1 MLSKMNIDILIHA
14 RWIIPV
20 EPEDTVYENYAL
32 AVKNDKIVALLSSKD
47 AKRKFKAKEELT
59 LENHALIPGLI
70 NTHTHAAM
78 TLFRGLANDLPL
90 MDWLNNHIWP
100 SEKKWISPMFVKDG
114 TKLAV
119 AEMIRSGTTCFNDM
133 YFFSDNTA
141 EVCVNIGMRA
151 VIGLIV
157 IDHPT
162 SWASNSDE
170 YITKGEYIHDTFK
183 HNPLISTTFAP
194 HAPYTVSDD
203 SLKRI
208 AVLAEELDIPIHMHI
223 HETNDEIE
231 QSINQYGK
239 RPLSRL
245 SDLGL
250 LSSRLI
256 AVHMT
261 QLEKNEIDEL
271 KKTGVSVAHCP
282 ESNLKLASGL
292 CPIGELQK
300 NNINVCIGTDG
311 AASNNDLDMIGE
323 MHTAALLAKGVSND
337 CICSDSHTTLRM
349 ATLNGAKAL
358 GLSELIGSLKK
369 GKQADVVAI
378 DLNQIETIPLYEPL
392 SQIIYAADRRQISDV
407 WIAGKR
413 LLENRELTTLKY
425 GELLENSK
433 LWGRKIKN

>member
-1 MLSKMNIDILIHA
+1 MNIDILIHA

-70 NTHTHAAM
+70 NAHTHAAM

-100 SEKKWISPMFVKDG
+100 SEKKWISPVFVKDG
-114 TKLAV
+114 TKLAI

-157 IDHPT
+157 IDIPT
-162 SWASNSDE
+162 SWASTSDE

-183 HNPLISTTFAP
+183 HNPLISTAFAP

-208 AVLAEELDIPIHMHI
+208 AVLAEELDVPIHMHI

-231 QSINQYGK
+231 QSIKQYGK

-271 KKTGVSVAHCP
+271 KRTRVSVAHCP

-358 GLSELIGSLKK
+358 GLNKLIGSLKK

-425 GELLENSK
+425 EELLENSK
-433 LWGRKIKN
+433 LWGEKIKN

>member
-1 MLSKMNIDILIHA
+1 MKIDTLIHA

-20 EPEDTVYENYAL
+20 EPENTVHENYAL
-32 AVKNDKIVALLSSKD
+32 AIKNDKIIALLSSDD
-47 AKRKFKAKEELT
+47 ARKKFTSTEELV
-59 LENHALIPGLI
+59 LEHHALIPGLI
-70 NTHTHAAM
+70 NAHTHAAM
-78 TLFRGLANDLPL
+78 SLFRGIANDLPL

-100 SEKKWISPMFVKDG
+100 AEKKWIDPQFVKDG
-114 TKLAV
+114 TKLAI
-119 AEMIRSGTTCFNDM
+119 AEMLRSGTTCFNDM
-133 YFFSDNTA
+133 YFFPDSTA
-141 EVCVNIGMRA
+141 EICAGVGMRA
-151 VIGLIV
+151 MIGLII
-157 IDHPT
+157 IDLPT
-162 SWASNSDE
+162 LWANSSDE
-170 YITKGEYIHDTFK
+170 YLAKGEYVHDSFR
-183 HNPLISTTFAP
+183 HNPLISTAFAP

-208 AVLAEELDIPIHMHI
+208 AVLAEELDIQIHMHI

-231 QSINQYGK
+231 QSIKQYGK

-261 QLEKNEIDEL
+261 QLEKNEINEL
-271 KKTGVSVAHCP
+271 KKTRVSVAHCP

-292 CPIGELQK
+292 CNIGELQK

-337 CICSDSHTTLRM
+337 CICGDSHATLRM

-358 GLSELIGSLKK
+358 GLNKLIGSLKK

-413 LLENRELTTLKY
+413 LLKNRELTTLKY
-425 GELLENSK
+425 EELLENSK
-433 LWGRKIKN
+433 LWGEKIKN

>member
-1 MLSKMNIDILIHA
+1 MS
-14 RWIIPV
+14 
-20 EPEDTVYENYAL
+20 
-32 AVKNDKIVALLSSKD
+32 
-47 AKRKFKAKEELT
+47 
-59 LENHALIPGLI
+59 
-70 NTHTHAAM
+70 
-78 TLFRGLANDLPL
+78 LFRGLANDLPL

-100 SEKKWISPMFVKDG
+100 AEKKWISPKFVKDG

-141 EVCVNIGMRA
+141 EVCVNIGMRV

-157 IDHPT
+157 IDLPT

-170 YITKGEYIHDTFK
+170 YLTKGEFIHDTFK
-183 HNPLISTTFAP
+183 HNPLISTAFAP

-223 HETNDEIE
+223 HETSDEIE

-239 RPLSRL
+239 RPLERL

-261 QLEKNEIDEL
+261 QLEQNEIDEI
-271 KKTGVSVAHCP
+271 KKTRVSVVHCP
-282 ESNLKLASGL
+282 ESNLKLASGF
-292 CPIGELQK
+292 CPVGKLQK

-311 AASNNDLDMIGE
+311 AASNNDLDMLGE
-323 MHTAALLAKGVSND
+323 MHITALLAKGVNND
-337 CICSDSHTTLRM
+337 CACSDAHTTLRM

-358 GLSELIGSLKK
+358 GMSESIGSLKK

-407 WIAGKR
+407 WVAGKR

-425 GELLENSK
+425 EELLENSK
-433 LWGRKIKN
+433 LWGEKIKK

>member
-1 MLSKMNIDILIHA
+1 MNIDILIHA

-70 NTHTHAAM
+70 NAHTHAAM

-100 SEKKWISPMFVKDG
+100 AEKKWISPVFVKDG
-114 TKLAV
+114 TKLAI

-157 IDHPT
+157 IDIPT

-183 HNPLISTTFAP
+183 HNPLISTAFAP

-208 AVLAEELDIPIHMHI
+208 AVLAEELDVPIHMHI

-231 QSINQYGK
+231 QSIKQYGK

-261 QLEKNEIDEL
+261 QLEKNEINEL
-271 KKTGVSVAHCP
+271 KRTRVSVAHCP

-358 GLSELIGSLKK
+358 GLNKLIGSLKK

-413 LLENRELTTLKY
+413 LLKNRELTTLKY
-425 GELLENSK
+425 EELLENSK
-433 LWGRKIKN
+433 LWGEKIKN

>member
-1 MLSKMNIDILIHA
+1 MNIDILIHA

-70 NTHTHAAM
+70 NAHTHAAM

-100 SEKKWISPMFVKDG
+100 SEKKWISPVFVKDG
-114 TKLAV
+114 TKLAI

-157 IDHPT
+157 IDLPT

-183 HNPLISTTFAP
+183 HNPLISTAFAP

-231 QSINQYGK
+231 QSIKQYGK

-261 QLEKNEIDEL
+261 QLEKNEINEL
-271 KKTGVSVAHCP
+271 KRTRVSVAHCP

-358 GLSELIGSLKK
+358 GLNKLIGSLKK

-413 LLENRELTTLKY
+413 LLKNRELTTLKY
-425 GELLENSK
+425 EELLENSK
-433 LWGRKIKN
+433 LWGGKIKN

>member
-1 MLSKMNIDILIHA
+1 MNIDILIHA

-70 NTHTHAAM
+70 NAHTHAAM

-100 SEKKWISPMFVKDG
+100 SEKKWISPVFVKDG
-114 TKLAV
+114 TKLAI

-157 IDHPT
+157 IDIPT

-183 HNPLISTTFAP
+183 HNPLISTAFAP

-231 QSINQYGK
+231 QSIKQYGK

-261 QLEKNEIDEL
+261 QLEKNEINEL
-271 KKTGVSVAHCP
+271 KRTRVSVAHCP

-358 GLSELIGSLKK
+358 GLNKLIGSLKK

-413 LLENRELTTLKY
+413 LLKNRELTTLKY
-425 GELLENSK
+425 EELLENSK
-433 LWGRKIKN
+433 LWGEKIKN

>member
-1 MLSKMNIDILIHA
+1 MNIDILIHA

-70 NTHTHAAM
+70 NAHTHAAM

-100 SEKKWISPMFVKDG
+100 SEKKWISPVFVKDG
-114 TKLAV
+114 TKLAI

-157 IDHPT
+157 IDIPT
-162 SWASNSDE
+162 SWASTSDE

-183 HNPLISTTFAP
+183 HNPLISTAFAP

-231 QSINQYGK
+231 QSIKQYGK

-271 KKTGVSVAHCP
+271 KRTRVNVAHCP

-358 GLSELIGSLKK
+358 GLNKLIGSLKK

-413 LLENRELTTLKY
+413 LLKNRELTTLKY
-425 GELLENSK
+425 EELLENSK
-433 LWGRKIKN
+433 LWGGKIKN

>member
-1 MLSKMNIDILIHA
+1 MNIDILIHA
-14 RWIIPV
+14 KWIIPV

-70 NTHTHAAM
+70 NAHTHAAM

-100 SEKKWISPMFVKDG
+100 SEKKWISPVFVKDG
-114 TKLAV
+114 TKLAI

-157 IDHPT
+157 IDIPT
-162 SWASNSDE
+162 SWASTSDE

-183 HNPLISTTFAP
+183 HNPLISTAFAP

-208 AVLAEELDIPIHMHI
+208 AVLAEELDVPIHMHI

-231 QSINQYGK
+231 QSIKQYGK

-245 SDLGL
+245 SNLGL

-271 KKTGVSVAHCP
+271 KRTRVSVAHCP

-358 GLSELIGSLKK
+358 GLNKLIGSLKK

-425 GELLENSK
+425 EELLENSK
-433 LWGRKIKN
+433 LWGEKIKN

>member
-1 MLSKMNIDILIHA
+1 MNIDILIHA

-70 NTHTHAAM
+70 NAHTHAAM

-100 SEKKWISPMFVKDG
+100 SEKKWISPVFVKDG
-114 TKLAV
+114 TKLAI

-157 IDHPT
+157 IDIPT
-162 SWASNSDE
+162 SWASTSDE

-183 HNPLISTTFAP
+183 HNPLISTAFAP

-231 QSINQYGK
+231 QSIKQYGK

-261 QLEKNEIDEL
+261 QLEKNEINEL
-271 KKTGVSVAHCP
+271 KRTRVSVAHCP

-358 GLSELIGSLKK
+358 GLNKLIGSLKK

-413 LLENRELTTLKY
+413 LLKNRELTTLKY
-425 GELLENSK
+425 EELLENSK
-433 LWGRKIKN
+433 LWGEKIKN

>member
-1 MLSKMNIDILIHA
+1 MNIDILIHA

-70 NTHTHAAM
+70 NAHTHAAM

-100 SEKKWISPMFVKDG
+100 SEKKWISPVFVKDG
-114 TKLAV
+114 TELAI

-157 IDHPT
+157 IDIPT

-183 HNPLISTTFAP
+183 HNPLISTAFAP

-208 AVLAEELDIPIHMHI
+208 AVLAEELDVPIHMHI

-231 QSINQYGK
+231 QSIKQYGK

-261 QLEKNEIDEL
+261 QLEKNEINEL
-271 KKTGVSVAHCP
+271 KRTRVSVAHCP

-337 CICSDSHTTLRM
+337 CICSDSHATLRM

-358 GLSELIGSLKK
+358 GLNKLIGSLKK

-413 LLENRELTTLKY
+413 LLKNRELTTLKY
-425 GELLENSK
+425 EELLENSK
-433 LWGRKIKN
+433 LWERKIKN

>member
-1 MLSKMNIDILIHA
+1 MNVDTLVHA

-20 EPEDTVYENYAL
+20 EPKNTVYENYAL

-47 AKRKFKAKEELT
+47 AKKKFTAKEELT
-59 LENHALIPGLI
+59 LENHALIPGLV
-70 NTHTHAAM
+70 NAHTHAAM
-78 TLFRGLANDLPL
+78 SLFRGLANDLPL

-100 SEKKWISPMFVKDG
+100 AEKKWISPKFVKDG

-141 EVCVNIGMRA
+141 EVCVNIGMRV

-157 IDHPT
+157 IDLPT

-170 YITKGEYIHDTFK
+170 YLTKGEFIHDTFK
-183 HNPLISTTFAP
+183 HNPLISTAFAP

-223 HETNDEIE
+223 HETSDEIE

-239 RPLSRL
+239 RPLERL

-261 QLEKNEIDEL
+261 QLEQNEIDEI
-271 KKTGVSVAHCP
+271 KKTRVSVVHCP
-282 ESNLKLASGL
+282 ESNLKLASGF
-292 CPIGELQK
+292 CPVGKLQK

-311 AASNNDLDMIGE
+311 AASNNDLDMLGE
-323 MHTAALLAKGVSND
+323 MHITALLAKGVNND
-337 CICSDSHTTLRM
+337 CACSDAHTTLRM

-358 GLSELIGSLKK
+358 GMSESIGSLKK

-407 WIAGKR
+407 WVAGKR
-413 LLENRELTTLKY
+413 LLENRELTTLKHE
-425 GELLENSK
+425 ELLENSK
-433 LWGRKIKN
+433 LWGEKIKK

>member
-1 MLSKMNIDILIHA
+1 MNIDILIHA

-70 NTHTHAAM
+70 NAHTHAAM

-100 SEKKWISPMFVKDG
+100 SEKKWISPVFVKDG
-114 TKLAV
+114 TKLAI

-157 IDHPT
+157 IDIPT

-183 HNPLISTTFAP
+183 HNPLISTAFAP

-208 AVLAEELDIPIHMHI
+208 AVLAEELDVPIHMHI

-231 QSINQYGK
+231 QSIKQYGK

-261 QLEKNEIDEL
+261 QLEKNEINEL
-271 KKTGVSVAHCP
+271 KRTRVSVAHCP

-358 GLSELIGSLKK
+358 GLNKLIGSLKK

-413 LLENRELTTLKY
+413 LLKNRELTTLKY
-425 GELLENSK
+425 EELLENSK
-433 LWGRKIKN
+433 LWGEKIKN

>member
-1 MLSKMNIDILIHA
+1 MNIDILIHA

-20 EPEDTVYENYAL
+20 EPKDTVYENYAL

-70 NTHTHAAM
+70 NAHTHAAM

-100 SEKKWISPMFVKDG
+100 SEKKWISPVFVKDG
-114 TKLAV
+114 TKLAI

-157 IDHPT
+157 IDIPT
-162 SWASNSDE
+162 SWASTSDE

-183 HNPLISTTFAP
+183 HNPLISTAFAP

-208 AVLAEELDIPIHMHI
+208 AVLAEELDVPIHMHI

-231 QSINQYGK
+231 QSIKQYGK

-261 QLEKNEIDEL
+261 QLEKNEINEL
-271 KKTGVSVAHCP
+271 KRTRVSVAHCP

-358 GLSELIGSLKK
+358 GLNKLIGSLKK

-413 LLENRELTTLKY
+413 LLKNRELTTLKY
-425 GELLENSK
+425 EELLENSK
-433 LWGRKIKN
+433 LWGEKIKN

>member
-1 MLSKMNIDILIHA
+1 MNIDILIHA

-70 NTHTHAAM
+70 NAHTHAAM

-100 SEKKWISPMFVKDG
+100 SEKKWISPVFVKDG
-114 TKLAV
+114 TKLAI

-157 IDHPT
+157 IDIPT
-162 SWASNSDE
+162 SWASTSDE

-183 HNPLISTTFAP
+183 HNPLISTAFAP

-231 QSINQYGK
+231 QSIKQYGK

-271 KKTGVSVAHCP
+271 KRTRVSVAHCP

-358 GLSELIGSLKK
+358 GLNKLIGSLKK

-413 LLENRELTTLKY
+413 LLKNRELTTLKY
-425 GELLENSK
+425 EELLENSK
-433 LWGRKIKN
+433 LWGEKIKN

>member
-1 MLSKMNIDILIHA
+1 MNIDILIHA

>member
-1 MLSKMNIDILIHA
+1 MNIDILIHA

-70 NTHTHAAM
+70 NAHTHAAM

-100 SEKKWISPMFVKDG
+100 SEKKWISPVFVKDG
-114 TKLAV
+114 TKLAI
-119 AEMIRSGTTCFNDM
+119 AEMIRSGTTCFNYM

-157 IDHPT
+157 IDIPT
-162 SWASNSDE
+162 SWASTSDE

-183 HNPLISTTFAP
+183 HNQIISTAFAP

-208 AVLAEELDIPIHMHI
+208 EGLAEELDVPIHMHI

-231 QSINQYGK
+231 QSIKQYGK

-261 QLEKNEIDEL
+261 QLEKNEINEL
-271 KKTGVSVAHCP
+271 KRTRVSVAHCP

-358 GLSELIGSLKK
+358 GLNKLIGSLKK

-413 LLENRELTTLKY
+413 LLKNRKLTTLKY
-425 GELLENSK
+425 EELLENSK
-433 LWGRKIKN
+433 LWGEKIKN

>member
-20 EPEDTVYENYAL
+20 EPEDTVYENYAI

-47 AKRKFKAKEELT
+47 AKRKFKAKEELA

-70 NTHTHAAM
+70 NAHTHAAM

-100 SEKKWISPMFVKDG
+100 SEKKWISPVFVKDG
-114 TKLAV
+114 TKLAI

-157 IDHPT
+157 IDIPT
-162 SWASNSDE
+162 SWASTSDE

-183 HNPLISTTFAP
+183 HNPLISTAFAP

-231 QSINQYGK
+231 QSIKQYGK

-271 KKTGVSVAHCP
+271 KRTRVSVAHCP

-358 GLSELIGSLKK
+358 GLNKLIGSLKK

-413 LLENRELTTLKY
+413 LLKNRELTTLKY
-425 GELLENSK
+425 EELLENSK
-433 LWGRKIKN
+433 LWGEKIKN

>member
-1 MLSKMNIDILIHA
+1 MNIDILIHA

-20 EPEDTVYENYAL
+20 EPKDTVYENYAL

-70 NTHTHAAM
+70 NAHTHAAM

-100 SEKKWISPMFVKDG
+100 SEKKWISPVFVKDG
-114 TKLAV
+114 TKLAI

-157 IDHPT
+157 IDIPT

-183 HNPLISTTFAP
+183 HNPLISTAFAP

-231 QSINQYGK
+231 QSIKQYGK

-271 KKTGVSVAHCP
+271 KRTRVNVAHCP

-358 GLSELIGSLKK
+358 GLNKLIGSLKK

-413 LLENRELTTLKY
+413 LLKNRELTTLKY
-425 GELLENSK
+425 EELLENSK
-433 LWGRKIKN
+433 LWGGKIKN

>member
-1 MLSKMNIDILIHA
+1 MNIDILIHA

-70 NTHTHAAM
+70 NAHTHAAM

-100 SEKKWISPMFVKDG
+100 SEKKWISPLFVKDG
-114 TKLAV
+114 TKLAI

-157 IDHPT
+157 IDIPT

-183 HNPLISTTFAP
+183 HNPLISTAFAP

-208 AVLAEELDIPIHMHI
+208 AVLAEELDVPIHMHI

-231 QSINQYGK
+231 QSIKQYGK
-239 RPLSRL
+239 WPLSRL

-271 KKTGVSVAHCP
+271 KRTRVNVAHCP

-292 CPIGELQK
+292 CTIGELQK

-358 GLSELIGSLKK
+358 GLNKLIGSLKK

-413 LLENRELTTLKY
+413 LLKNRELTTLKY
-425 GELLENSK
+425 EELLENSK
-433 LWGRKIKN
+433 LWGEKIKN